1 MLAGLPFGI
10 GFLLIFMTLTN
21 YLTDLY
27 KEQAASVMAAATC
40 TRSIFGAALP
50 FAAQKM
56 YAALGVHWAT
66 SLLGFL
72 ALLLST
78 VPFCFWLYGA
88 RLRTRGNSGEDTGI
102 KRGIDKSQDLES

>member
-10 GFLLIFMTLTN
+10 GFLLIFMALTN

-27 KEQAASVMAAATC
+27 KTQAASAMAAATC

-50 FAAQKM
+50 FAAQRM
-56 YAALGVHWAT
+56 YEKLGVHWAS

-78 VPFCFWLYGA
+78 VPFLFFAYGA
-88 RLRTRGNSGEDTGI
+88 NLRSMSSACHR
-102 KRGIDKSQDLES
+102 